1 MSDMTATSRNHPPHR
16 RKSQWPGFLLYVLPA
31 LVFFGLF
38 KYWPMIYSSVLSFAK
53 WNFVS
58 NLKWIG
64 FSNYSSMF
72 DKAMFLQG
80 IGNTFFYIVALL
92 PFFIAIPL
100 ILATMLLSVRNRQA
114 QGLYKA
120 LYFMPT
126 ILAFSIVCIVWV
138 WMYNPSYGVLNNM
151 LLKLGLPGRAWVSD
165 PKTAFF
171 SIVLV
176 CGWKYMG
183 QNMIL
188 FLAGLLNISQDC
200 IEAATIDGAGG
211 WQCFWRI
218 KFPLLAPT
226 MVYMLL
232 TSVIFAAERAFTA
245 INLLTQGGPS
255 YTTTNLSYVIYE
267 FGFKYYNIGMASAIA
282 VFTSIIFLII
292 TVVMMRT
299 MGGFGYHDQK

>member
-1 MSDMTATSRNHPPHR
+1 MSDTTMTGQRQLPHR
-16 RKSQWPGFLLYVLPA
+16 RKRQWPGFLLYVFPA
-31 LVFFGLF
+31 LVFFGVF
-38 KYWPMIYSSVLSFAK
+38 KYWPMVYSTVLSFAK

-58 NLKWIG
+58 KLKWVG
-64 FSNYSSMF
+64 LSNYASMF
-72 DKAMFLQG
+72 DKAMFVQG
-80 IGNTFFYIVALL
+80 ITNTFSYIVALL
-92 PFFIAIPL
+92 PFFIVIPL
-100 ILATMLLSVRNRQA
+100 VLALMLLNVRNREV
-114 QGLYKA
+114 QGIYKA

-126 ILAFSIVCIVWV
+126 ILAFSIICIVWV
-138 WMYNPSYGVLNNM
+138 WMYNPSYGVLNNI
-151 LLKLGLPGRAWVSD
+151 LSKVGLPEYAWVSD

-188 FLAGLLNISQDC
+188 FLAGLLNVSQDC
-200 IEAATIDGAGG
+200 IEASTIDGANG
-211 WQCFWRI
+211 WQCFWHI
-218 KFPLLAPT
+218 KFPLLGPT
-226 MVYMLL
+226 TVYMLL

-245 INLLTQGGPS
+245 VNLLTQGGPS

-292 TVVMMRT
+292 TLIMMRT
-299 MGGFGYHDQK
+299 MGGFGNHESS

>member
-1 MSDMTATSRNHPPHR
+1 MNELRAAGGRRLSRGR
-16 RKSQWPGFLLYVLPA
+16 RQWPGFMLYVFPA
-31 LVFFGLF
+31 LAFFSIF
-38 KYWPMIYSSVLSFAK
+38 KYWPMIYSIVLSFVK

-58 NLKWIG
+58 SLKWVG
-64 FSNYSSMF
+64 FSNYEGMF
-72 DKAMFLQG
+72 GKAMFLEG
-80 IGNTFFYIVALL
+80 VGNTFGYILALL
-92 PFFIAIPL
+92 PFFLVLPL
-100 ILATMLLSVRNRQA
+100 ILATMLLNVRSRQA
-114 QGLYKA
+114 QGFFKA

-126 ILAFSIVCIVWV
+126 ILAFSIICIVWV
-138 WMYNPSYGVLNNM
+138 WMYNPTYGVLNNI
-151 LLKLGLPGRAWVSD
+151 LSRLGLKQYAWVSD
-165 PKTAFF
+165 PNTAFL

-200 IEAATIDGAGG
+200 VEAATIDGADG

-282 VFTSIIFLII
+282 VFTSVIFLII

-299 MGGFGYHDQK
+299 MGGFGFHEESK